1 MSEQVSKWLDGLG
14 LGQYKSNFVEHEVG
28 MQILT
33 EIGDADLREMGVS
46 ALGHRK
52 ALLKAIELLR
62 QDQSGTILRGP
73 VTFVCKRIGQ
83 EWSFAHLN
91 FGSYM

>member
-14 LGQYKSNFVEHEVG
+14 LGQYQANFIEHQVG

-52 ALLKAIELLR
+52 ALLKANPICTAPSARCNWYDAGLK
-62 QDQSGTILRGP
+62 SHP
-73 VTFVCKRIGQ
+73 KR
-83 EWSFAHLN
+83 
-91 FGSYM
+91 MR